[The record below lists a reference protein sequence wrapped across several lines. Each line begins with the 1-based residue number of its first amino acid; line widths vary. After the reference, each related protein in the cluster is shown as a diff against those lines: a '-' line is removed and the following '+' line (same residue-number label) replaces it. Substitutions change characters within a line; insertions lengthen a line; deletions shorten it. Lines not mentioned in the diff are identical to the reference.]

1 MQKSSAESIS
11 RAFDEQV
18 ERFSNLETGQT
29 TAIDSPFCME
39 MVASVAQAMQP
50 QCSHIMD
57 IGCGGGNYAIKL
69 LQRFPLANCMLVDIS
84 PKMLAA
90 AVERAKLT
98 TKGCVEGMCGD
109 YRNLQLGSNLFDVV
123 TAGTTLHHLR
133 QPNEWESVFAKVYD
147 ALKLG
152 GLFFINDITV
162 GETTE
167 IDQIMYNGWAAH
179 LKKNFPDEYQVYLGK
194 YESEDTPQTL
204 DYQLSLMRKVGF
216 VKTAILHR
224 HFNFATFVGVK

>member
-1 MQKSSAESIS
+1 MQKSSPESIS

-18 ERFSNLETGQT
+18 SRFSNLETGQT

-39 MVASVAQAMQP
+39 MVATVAQAMRP
-50 QCSHIMD
+50 HCSHIMD

-69 LQRFPLANCMLVDIS
+69 LQRFPNANCTLVDIS

-98 TKGCVEGMCGD
+98 TKGSVYSMCGD
-109 YRNLQLGSNLFDVV
+109 YRTLQLGSNEFDIV

-133 QPNEWESVFAKVYD
+133 QPSEWESVFAKVYA
-147 ALKLG
+147 ALKPG

-162 GETTE
+162 GETAE
-167 IDQIMYNGWAAH
+167 IDQVMFNGWAAH
-179 LKKNFPDEYQVYLGK
+179 LKQNFPDEYQVYLGK

-204 DYQLSLMRKVGF
+204 DYQLDLMRDVGF
-216 VKTAILHR
+216 AKTSVLHR